1 MNLKKLLAN
10 AIKKANINNLLETTS
25 GAGHDAVMISK
36 VAPVS
41 MLFIRCKEGIS
52 HNPLEFTATE
62 DIEQALNVCENF
74 VDELIEATKNKN
86 SL

>member
-1 MNLKKLLAN
+1 
-10 AIKKANINNLLETTS
+10 
-25 GAGHDAVMISK
+25 MISK

-74 VDELIEATKNKN
+74 VDELIETTKNKK
-86 SL
+86 